1 MEATIRVTD
10 MHFVGRHGA
19 NPGEQERPQPI
30 EVDVEIITD
39 VAAAVASDALT
50 DAVDY
55 DSIVQTCE
63 RIVTQRSFTLL
74 EALAAACVDAL
85 MADARVH
92 SARVRVRKPAL
103 LDGATPEVELARVR

>member
-1 MEATIRVTD
+1 MEATIRVTG

-19 NPGEQERPQPI
+19 NPGEKDRPQPI
-30 EVDVEIITD
+30 DVDVEVTAD
-39 VAAAVASDALT
+39 VTAAIASDALA

-55 DSIVQTCE
+55 DSIVQTCR

-74 EALAAACVDAL
+74 EALAAACADAI
-85 MADARVH
+85 MADTRVQ

-103 LDGATPEVELARVR
+103 LDGATPEVELSRTR

>member
-1 MEATIRVTD
+1 MEATIRVTG

-19 NPGEQERPQPI
+19 NPGEKDRPQPI
-30 EVDVEIITD
+30 DVDVEIVTD
-39 VAAAVASDALT
+39 IAAAIASDALT

-55 DSIVQTCE
+55 DSIVQTCR

-74 EALAAACVDAL
+74 EALAAACVDAI
-85 MADARVH
+85 MADARVR

-103 LDGATPEVELARVR
+103 LDGATPEVELTRAR

>member
-1 MEATIRVTD
+1 MEATIRVMG

-19 NPGEQERPQPI
+19 NPGEKDRPQPI
-30 EVDVEIITD
+30 DVDVEIVTD
-39 VAAAVASDALT
+39 VDAAIARDALA

-55 DSIVQTCE
+55 DSVVQICR

-74 EALAAACVDAL
+74 EALAAACLDAI
-85 MADARVH
+85 MADARVR

-103 LDGATPEVELARVR
+103 LDGATPEVELARAR